1 MERFSSLIRAVFTR
15 QRNRPEYLDASQL
28 SERIRADLGL
38 SPTLEA
44 ERLDDARQASD
55 LRPER
60 PACDWHSISLARR
73 GLL

>member
-1 MERFSSLIRAVFTR
+1 MKRLSSLIRAVFTR

-38 SPTLEA
+38 LPMMEA
-44 ERLDDARQASD
+44 EGLDDARQARD
-55 LRPER
+55 FRRER
-60 PACDWHSISLARR
+60 PGCDWHSISLARR